1 MSTERR
7 PRGVA
12 RLLGA
17 ALGALLATASAPAQ
31 AEGQAAVN
39 VPARAPSYLPMDSA
53 ANLQARF
60 VQLSAYVDSL
70 AGAPAPFALRDR
82 DAYCAEFAV
91 FDMLR
96 KTDELWPSVARLPR
110 KTLVASMANMIRACG
125 YSEGATRR
133 SGYLLD
139 YLYWNRLADTTG
151 YEVADAL
158 VVRDVFYELF
168 FNRRAA
174 RLLTS
179 AEQATDTHPPD
190 IFDAPPMTRV
200 RPFHA
205 VGSFPLVVT
214 PAALRAF
221 DQLVKTVDFREGH
234 LLPFRG
240 PLMNVLTNDQDLALV
255 FSVYD
260 YLLSLRASPQQ
271 LAERHG
277 GWHAL
282 LRLADGDQAR
292 IFRVLGVLSSLL
304 YLPIDELG
312 PALAARKILT
322 PARLRALHAGG
333 MAYYMINELD
343 ERAGRVL
350 PNAPH
355 EVTFDFFYPDGYSST
370 NWKWYH
376 YFNNAYLG
384 CELTRQ
390 GYAAINVRA
399 AAKTLAGIYEGIT
412 IHLAIPSR
420 KTIGLDPRVN
430 PVLEAM
436 DDITINEDGAVFG
449 AEACN

>member
-1 MSTERR
+1 MSTRT
-7 PRGVA
+7 
-12 RLLGA
+12 RLSGMLC
-17 ALGALLATASAPAQ
+17 ALGISVLSAPALAQ
-31 AEGQAAVN
+31 APAAVTS
-39 VPARAPSYLPMDSA
+39 PAKPPSYLPMDSA
-53 ANLQARF
+53 ANLQTRF
-60 VQLSAYVDSL
+60 GQLSSYVDSM
-70 AGAPAPFALRDR
+70 AGAALGAPFALRDK
-82 DAYCAEFAV
+82 DAYCTEFAV

-96 KTDELWPSVARLPR
+96 KTDELWPLVKQIPR
-110 KTLVASMANMIRACG
+110 TSLLQAMANMIRACG

-151 YEVADAL
+151 YEVADVLLA
-158 VVRDVFYELF
+158 RNVFYELF

-174 RLLTS
+174 RLLVE
-179 AEQATDTHPPD
+179 AEAANDTHPPD

-240 PLMNVLTNDQDLALV
+240 ALMGVLRDDADLDLL
-255 FSVYD
+255 FSFYD
-260 YLLSLRASPQQ
+260 YLLALRAQPQQ

-282 LRLADGDQAR
+282 MRLSNGDSAR
-292 IFRVLGVLSSLL
+292 VFRVLGVLSSLL

-312 PALAARKILT
+312 PALAARKLLT
-322 PARLRALHAGG
+322 PARLRALHAAG
-333 MAYYMINELD
+333 MVYYLVNELD

-350 PNAPH
+350 PNTPH
-355 EVTFDFFYPDGYSST
+355 EVTFDFFYPDTYSST

-384 CELTRQ
+384 CELTHQ
-390 GYAAINVRA
+390 GYAPLNVRA

-420 KTIGLDPRVN
+420 KTIGLDTRVS

-449 AEACN
+449 AEACK

>member
-1 MSTERR
+1 MSTERCL
-7 PRGVA
+7 RGVA
-12 RLLGA
+12 CGVGFLVLSVA
-17 ALGALLATASAPAQ
+17 ARAEPPAAATS
-31 AEGQAAVN
+31 
-39 VPARAPSYLPMDSA
+39 PARPPSYLPMDSA
-53 ANLQARF
+53 ANLHARF
-60 VQLSAYVDSL
+60 AQLSSYVDSM
-70 AGAPAPFALRDR
+70 AGAASPFALRDR

-96 KTDELWPSVARLPR
+96 QTDELWPSVKRIPR
-110 KTLVASMANMIRACG
+110 TSLLQAMANMVRACG

-139 YLYWNRLADTTG
+139 FLYWNRLADTTG
-151 YEVADAL
+151 YEVADVLIA
-158 VVRDVFYELF
+158 RDSFYELF

-174 RLLTS
+174 RLLTEVEH
-179 AEQATDTHPPD
+179 AKGTHPPD
-190 IFDAPPMTRV
+190 IFDAAPMTRV

-221 DQLVKTVDFREGH
+221 DQLVKTVDFREDH

-240 PLMNVLTNDQDLALV
+240 ALMSVLRDENDLDLL
-255 FSVYD
+255 FTFYD
-260 YLLSLRASPQQ
+260 YLLSLRAQPQQ

-282 LRLADGDQAR
+282 MRLSSGDTPR
-292 IFRVLGVLSSLL
+292 VFRVLGVLSSLL

-312 PALAARKILT
+312 PALAARKLLT

-333 MAYYMINELD
+333 MVYYLVNELD

-350 PNAPH
+350 ANTPH
-355 EVTFDFFYPDGYSST
+355 EVTFDFFYPDRYSTT

-384 CELTRQ
+384 CELAHH
-390 GYAAINVRA
+390 GYAPLDVRA

-420 KTIGLDPRVN
+420 KTIGLDTRVS

-436 DDITINEDGAVFG
+436 DDISINEDGAMFG
-449 AEACN
+449 AEACK

>member
-1 MSTERR
+1 MSTD
-7 PRGVA
+7 P
-12 RLLGA
+12 RLLGLACAVALALASGA
-17 ALGALLATASAPAQ
+17 ARAQAPA
-31 AEGQAAVN
+31 AMTS
-39 VPARAPSYLPMDSA
+39 PARPPSYLPMDSA
-53 ANLQARF
+53 ANLQIRF
-60 VQLSAYVDSL
+60 VQLSSYVDSM

-96 KTDELWPSVARLPR
+96 KTDELWPSVKQLPR
-110 KTLVASMANMIRACG
+110 TSLLQAMANMIRACG

-133 SGYLLD
+133 SGYLID

-151 YEVADAL
+151 YEVADVL
-158 VVRDVFYELF
+158 VVRDTFYELF

-174 RLLTS
+174 RLLVE
-179 AEQATDTHPPD
+179 AEHANDTHPPD

-221 DQLVKTVDFREGH
+221 DQLVKTIDFREGH
-234 LLPFRG
+234 LLPFRAA
-240 PLMNVLTNDQDLALV
+240 LMGVLRDDADLDLL
-255 FSVYD
+255 FSFYD
-260 YLLSLRASPQQ
+260 YLLSLRAQPQL

-282 LRLADGDQAR
+282 LRLSNGDSAR
-292 IFRVLGVLSSLL
+292 VFRVLGVLSSLL

-312 PALAARKILT
+312 PALAARKLLT

-333 MAYYMINELD
+333 MVYYLVNELD

-350 PNAPH
+350 PNTPH
-355 EVTFDFFYPDGYSST
+355 EVTFDFFYPDTYSST

-384 CELTRQ
+384 CELTRG
-390 GYAAINVRA
+390 GYAPLNVRA

-436 DDITINEDGAVFG
+436 DDITMNEDGAVFG
-449 AEACN
+449 AEACK